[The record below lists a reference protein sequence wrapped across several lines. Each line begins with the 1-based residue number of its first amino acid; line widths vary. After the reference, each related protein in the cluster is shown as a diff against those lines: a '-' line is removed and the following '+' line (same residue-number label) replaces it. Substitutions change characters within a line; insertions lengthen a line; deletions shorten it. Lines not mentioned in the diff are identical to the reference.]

1 MNRFG
6 NSICILVLS
15 AGVTCMPA
23 ESTVKCYNP
32 LAYTIMQKI
41 DNVLKEIRSYDES
54 KPYNNG
60 RRKLNQLPYL
70 NLIGSIRKVD
80 LPERSSQTGYL

>member
-23 ESTVKCYNP
+23 ESTVKGYNP

-41 DNVLKEIRSYDES
+41 DNVLKEIRSYDE
-54 KPYNNG
+54 KT
-60 RRKLNQLPYL
+60 LQ
-70 NLIGSIRKVD
+70 
-80 LPERSSQTGYL
+80 

>member
-15 AGVTCMPA
+15 AGVTYMPA
-23 ESTVKCYNP
+23 ESTVKGYNP
-32 LAYTIMQKI
+32 QAYFLTISER
-41 DNVLKEIRSYDES
+41 DNVIAEIMEHN
-54 KPYNNG
+54 KTNHT
-60 RRKLNQLPYL
+60 RRTTELNQLPYL

-80 LPERSSQTGYL
+80 LPEESSQIGYL

>member
-1 MNRFG
+1 MF
-6 NSICILVLS
+6 
-15 AGVTCMPA
+15 
-23 ESTVKCYNP
+23 
-32 LAYTIMQKI
+32 
-41 DNVLKEIRSYDES
+41 LKKLGAMTK

-80 LPERSSQTGYL
+80 LPEESSQTGYL